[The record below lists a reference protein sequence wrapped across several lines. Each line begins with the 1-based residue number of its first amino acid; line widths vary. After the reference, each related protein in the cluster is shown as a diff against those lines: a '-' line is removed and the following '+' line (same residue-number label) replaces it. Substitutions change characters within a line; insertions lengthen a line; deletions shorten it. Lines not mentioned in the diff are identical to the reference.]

1 MATSYSPI
9 LSSEWSLRVFSILL
23 GSLIVYATYYF
34 LSVVKK
40 PQLIHKPGSSLARF
54 LVQYCPVISEAYRPT
69 IWCSGARA
77 QTVVAS
83 LLKRTL
89 PVRYRRELLETP
101 DGGEIALDWVDNN
114 SETLENPAAHPTV
127 LILPGLT
134 GTSRQNYI
142 LHLVQQITQ
151 NGYRVVVFNNRGLGG
166 VPLKTPRAFC
176 AANTE
181 DLEFVVSCI
190 HKANPDIPLLA
201 VGVCLGGIILTN
213 YLAHIGSQ
221 GKDTGLVGALTVSVP
236 WNLGRTTESLGEPLN
251 RLLFNHHLTKCLHKL
266 IRKNRA
272 IFESNSHNLTEGGT
286 CTVNRT
292 LQSTSLYEFDSV
304 LTAPMFG
311 FETVDAYYKAAT
323 LDTKP
328 LEAINVPL
336 VCLSS
341 ADDPFAP
348 EDSIPY
354 DLIRS
359 CPNVVLA
366 LTTRGGHIGFSEGL
380 VPTGPGY
387 ADKFTGQYVKAMF
400 EHGTDIDAV

>member
-34 LSVVKK
+34 LSVMKK

-151 NGYRVVVFNNRGLGG
+151 NGYRVVVLNNRGLGG
-166 VPLKTPRAFC
+166 VLLKTPRSFC

-190 HKANPDIPLLA
+190 HKANPEIPLLA

-213 YLAHIGSQ
+213 YLTHIGSQ

>member
-1 MATSYSPI
+1 M
-9 LSSEWSLRVFSILL
+9 
-23 GSLIVYATYYF
+23 
-34 LSVVKK
+34 
-40 PQLIHKPGSSLARF
+40 
-54 LVQYCPVISEAYRPT
+54 QYCPVISEAYRPT

-190 HKANPDIPLLA
+190 HKANPEIPLLA
-201 VGVCLGGIILTN
+201 VGVCVGGMILTN
-213 YLAHIGSQ
+213 YLARIGSQ
-221 GKDTGLVGALTVSVP
+221 GRDTGLVAALTVSMP
-236 WNLGRTTESLGEPLN
+236 WNMDKLTEALRKLLN
-251 RLLFNHHLTKCLHKL
+251 NLIFTRPITYRLHKL

-272 IFESNSHNLTEGGT
+272 IFEGNSHNLTEGGT

-328 LEAINVPL
+328 LETINIPL

-341 ADDPFAP
+341 ADDPVIP
-348 EDSIPY
+348 EDAIPY
-354 DLIRS
+354 DPIQC
-359 CPNVVLA
+359 CPNVL
-366 LTTRGGHIGFSEGL
+366 LTLTAHGGHVGFSEGL

-387 ADKFTGQYVKAMF
+387 ADKFAGQYVKAIF
-400 EHGTDIDAV
+400 EHGAEIEVQK